1 MSNINDILR
10 SIIYIV
16 LTGILPIIVPYI
28 IKLLNAK
35 VDELTE
41 NIESEKA
48 KRYINAI
55 VDAISIAVTS
65 VNQTYVDSLKH
76 DGKFNEESAFTAK
89 KLAIEKAQELISNDS
104 KEFIEMLY
112 GDFDIY
118 LENAIESY
126 VRQEKLTAK

>member
-1 MSNINDILR
+1 MSNLNDILK
-10 SIIYIV
+10 SIIYIII
-16 LTGILPIIVPYI
+16 TGILPIIVPYI

-35 VDELTE
+35 VDELTA

-48 KRYINAI
+48 KRYIDII

-76 DGKFNEESAFTAK
+76 AGKFDDESALTAK
-89 KLAIEKAQELISNDS
+89 KLAIQKAKDLITADS
-104 KEFIEMLY
+104 KQFIEMAY
-112 GDFDIY
+112 GDFDKY

-126 VRQEKLTAK
+126 VRQEKLS